1 MATPL
6 TLLLTKDHFEWTS
19 AAQLAFENLK
29 IAISIAPVLSL
40 PNFCLPIVLETD
52 ASDTGMGAV
61 LSQQGH
67 LIAFF
72 NKSFGLKL
80 LNDSIKNFGLTIGL
94 QVVRRTYAQFCST

>member
-40 PNFCLPIVLETD
+40 PNFCLPIVLEMAKMSVRSPFYHSQGSSKLKGVDDAGGTD
-52 ASDTGMGAV
+52 TRTTIV
-61 LSQQGH
+61 LSSAH
-67 LIAFF
+67 WL
-72 NKSFGLKL
+72 
-80 LNDSIKNFGLTIGL
+80 
-94 QVVRRTYAQFCST
+94 